1 MKNFFSLHLDV
12 FGFSTSLLC
21 AIHCLALPLLMTVS
35 TWSGLE
41 ILHNDSV
48 ELTVLSFGLVFAI
61 VSIVPSY
68 FRCHRNKNAIVLVIM
83 GFSLIALARMVISPS
98 GEMIVSAMGATTIG
112 YAHFLNWRLCRNC
125 TTSK

>member
-21 AIHCLALPLLMTVS
+21 AIHCLTLPLLMTVS

-48 ELTVLSFGLVFAI
+48 ELTVLFFGLVFAI

-68 FRCHRNKNAIVLVIM
+68 FRCHRSKTAIFLVVL
-83 GFSLIALARMVISPS
+83 GFSLIALARIIISPFW
-98 GEMIVSAMGATTIG
+98 EMIISAIGATTIG
-112 YAHFLNWRLCRNC
+112 YAHFLNWRLCRNGAA
-125 TTSK
+125 SK